1 MTNGWQRGKRKRVR
15 RKKGKEK
22 ITKKIRNRDICNRVR
37 RKEKKNKKLDNPKG
51 RRRKETFFWGVD
63 SELSDD
69 SDFPSGTVGRINLS
83 GTCHLYA
90 APQRLRSSYNPHLS
104 LINRGPSYSGQKVKI
119 WDGEKKNASGS
130 MCDTAGLYPRPKVR
144 SSKPHRPKAECGCHK
159 TLQSQRSPLR
169 LSTPT
174 EYNTE
179 KKYALRRKRFK

>member
-90 APQRLRSSYNPHLS
+90 APREHHWKMNRLLALTN
-104 LINRGPSYSGQKVKI
+104 SGGIV
-119 WDGEKKNASGS
+119 SV
-130 MCDTAGLYPRPKVR
+130 T
-144 SSKPHRPKAECGCHK
+144 
-159 TLQSQRSPLR
+159 
-169 LSTPT
+169 
-174 EYNTE
+174 
-179 KKYALRRKRFK
+179 